1 MLVFPEFQAHAQ
13 GNSHTCAL
21 YLESWPLCAGNG
33 MSAPLCWPLPCHQTA
48 ACVVAQIIVL
58 PGTDCSQQV
67 RSAISNGDLPP
78 HNIVEDAPSV
88 LLPVSTASAQPVE
101 VEVEATAGPTSAI
114 PQATSA
120 AVPLQNV
127 NKGPRTKQQAA
138 ERAVEVEAE
147 ATAGRTSAIP
157 QATSAAVPLQNVN
170 EGPRTKQQ
178 AAERAAA
185 FLGPKKQVL
194 TEISISHAA
203 AKTFGSTQ
211 DEKDTTSLRVSDYD
225 RHLCM

>member
-127 NKGPRTKQQAA
+127 N
-138 ERAVEVEAE
+138 
-147 ATAGRTSAIP
+147 
-157 QATSAAVPLQNVN
+157 